1 MKGLRNEEG
10 GDQMKL
16 LSGKLGVILAI
27 IGIAVFTYSKAFPFD
42 VDGFKSGMTKKE
54 VKELLNGYNFDKIQE
69 EDDKFGSHIM
79 AYDIPTKNTFRH
91 YNFQFVNDKLILLQK
106 QLFPSMKNFIL
117 LFDRLT
123 SLYGKPIDSKTRIE
137 LSTHGES
144 HGISFLWHAKSE
156 TIDLSYHVFP
166 NGDDFSITYNLGL
179 QVFIK

>member
-1 MKGLRNEEG
+1 MKS
-10 GDQMKL
+10 
-16 LSGKLGVILAI
+16 LSFKLGVVLV
-27 IGIAVFTYSKAFPFD
+27 IGLVIFGYSIGRAFE
-42 VDGFKSGMTKKE
+42 VDGFKSGMTKKD
-54 VKELLNGYNFDKIQE
+54 VKESLNGWNFDKIQE
-69 EDDKFGSHIM
+69 EEDKFGSHFM
-79 AYDIPTKNTFRH
+79 AYDIPTKSTFRH
-91 YNFQFVNDKLILLQK
+91 YKFQFVNDKLILLQK
-106 QLFPSMKNFIL
+106 HLFPSMKNFIL

-144 HGISFLWHAKSE
+144 HDISFLWHAKSE